1 MIKYFLQSN
10 FIISA
15 LSFISLFFFF
25 GKIDLSHTA
34 LIFCAVI
41 LLNAISAS
49 VHYAELIAKRVGPA
63 LGTLILA
70 LSVTIIE
77 VGLIISLMSIETT
90 PGSTIARDTVFSA
103 IMIVTNGVLGMCLL
117 LGGLRHKELGFQPQG
132 TNALIGVLAVL
143 STLTLVLPNFTI
155 SSQGPT
161 YSSGQLI
168 FASIASLF
176 LYGALVWAQTVSQK
190 SYFEPITNEQFAQL
204 EIQNYVPSQKQSI
217 VGFLGLVLSLLVV
230 IGMAKTL
237 SPFIEKSLI
246 DLGAPQ
252 ATVGII
258 IALLVLAP
266 ETLASISAAKMNQL
280 QTSLNLALGSA
291 AASIALTIPLVS
303 LYSIIMNKTITLG
316 LDTKSLALLVLTFVS
331 AGSTFG
337 TGRTT
342 ALQGVVHLIILA
354 SYIAL
359 SFMP

>member
-1 MIKYFLQSN
+1 M
-10 FIISA
+10 
-15 LSFISLFFFF
+15 
-25 GKIDLSHTA
+25 
-34 LIFCAVI
+34 
-41 LLNAISAS
+41 
-49 VHYAELIAKRVGPA
+49 
-63 LGTLILA
+63 
-70 LSVTIIE
+70 
-77 VGLIISLMSIETT
+77 
-90 PGSTIARDTVFSA
+90 
-103 IMIVTNGVLGMCLL
+103 
-117 LGGLRHKELGFQPQG
+117 
-132 TNALIGVLAVL
+132 
-143 STLTLVLPNFTI
+143 
-155 SSQGPT
+155 
-161 YSSGQLI
+161 
-168 FASIASLF
+168 
-176 LYGALVWAQTVSQK
+176 
-190 SYFEPITNEQFAQL
+190 
-204 EIQNYVPSQKQSI
+204 
-217 VGFLGLVLSLLVV
+217 LVV